1 MPFSKFT
8 TLEDLKKLS
17 KAELPAFCEGLR
29 RFVIETVSKTGGH
42 LGASLGVVELTV
54 AMHYVFSSPSDKII
68 WDVGHQAYP
77 HKVLTGRKDQL
88 HTIRKE
94 GGISG
99 FTNIFESKH
108 DVFGAG
114 HSSTSISAGLGIM
127 AAMHNSHEEGFVL
140 PVIGDGAMSAGLA
153 FEALNNAKEVMGR
166 MIIILNDNDMSISPP
181 TGAISKYLPRLAN
194 SPKVLE
200 LEEFS
205 KKLLPEFAINLL
217 KTAKKGVKNLITGEN
232 IFESL
237 GLKYYGPLEG
247 NDVILLVEI
256 LQHLKEN
263 AHSNE
268 PVLLH
273 IKTLKGKGYIPAEN
287 SADKFHGVSAFCV
300 ETGEQK
306 KKVGSMNFSLV
317 ASAKLCELA
326 SQNPQIF
333 AITPAMKAGSELSNF
348 ATRFPERFF
357 DVGIAEQHAVTFS
370 AGLAI
375 NGAKPYCFI
384 YSTFLQR
391 AYDQIIHDVLLQ
403 NLPVRFIIDR
413 AGIVGEDGATHNGVF
428 DIAFLRILPNIAIC
442 APCSKEELEKALE
455 FSVGYEASSLAIRFP
470 RGESLLDAKPQSAFE
485 FAKGRIL
492 HKGTSGKAILAFGI
506 TVKYALETLATQD
519 NTIIDLRFLKP
530 LDEALIL
537 ETITNYKEV
546 LLLEDA
552 SIGGVYSSIL
562 ELLHKNNIS
571 ALNFKAIT
579 LPDKFIEHGPTAK
592 IHEVLGLK
600 IL

>member
-1 MPFSKFT
+1 MPFSKFVI
-8 TLEDLKKLS
+8 LEDLKKLQ

-29 RFVIETVSKTGGH
+29 KFIIETVSKTGGH

-54 AMHYVFSSPSDKII
+54 ALHYVFSSPSDKII

-77 HKVLTGRKDQL
+77 HKVLTGRKDNL

-99 FTNIFESKH
+99 FTNIFESQH
-108 DVFGAG
+108 DVFGTG

-194 SPKVLE
+194 SPKILE
-200 LEEFS
+200 LEELS

-232 IFESL
+232 IFQSL

-268 PVLLH
+268 PILLH
-273 IKTLKGKGYIPAEN
+273 IKTLKGKGYTPAEN

-306 KKVGSMNFSLV
+306 KKVGNPNFSLV

-370 AGLAI
+370 AGLAVE
-375 NGAKPYCFI
+375 GAKPYCFI

-470 RGESLLDAKPQSAFE
+470 RGESFLDRKPESSFE
-485 FAKGRIL
+485 FGKARVL
-492 HKGTSGKAILAFGI
+492 RKGTSEKAILAFGI

-537 ETITNYKEV
+537 ETVINYKEV
-546 LLLEDA
+546 LLLEDG

-571 ALNFKAIT
+571 PANFKAIT

-592 IHEVLGLK
+592 IHEALGLK